1 MRFFAKMLAAALFCG
16 TVIAGTSAMAQAA
29 KVEYDPSVN
38 FAKYKSYTLQ
48 KVHAT
53 DPSVEG
59 AITIA
64 VDRDLANR
72 YLHPDAKN
80 GDLIIAVVE
89 ATKDVQEYATFYD
102 GLGGLSWQRGWG
114 SGGFLD
120 STATLAD
127 IPVGSLILDMWDRKT
142 QKLIWR
148 GTLDETLTKSTDKN
162 DQRMDK
168 AVGQLV
174 AQFPPKF
181 KK

>member
-1 MRFFAKMLAAALFCG
+1 MKFFAKLLVAAFYG
-16 TVIAGTSAMAQAA
+16 TVIAGTAAMAQA
-29 KVEYDPSVN
+29 VN
-38 FAKYKSYTLQ
+38 VDFDHSINFIKYKSYTLQ

-53 DPSVEG
+53 DPNVEQ

-72 YLHPDAKN
+72 YLHPDSTK

-89 ATKDVQEYATFYD
+89 ATQDKQEYATFYD
-102 GLGGLSWQRGWG
+102 GLGGLAWQRGWG

-120 STATLAD
+120 TAATVQD
-127 IPVGSLILDMWDRKT
+127 IPTGTLVIDMWDRKT

-148 GTLDETLTKSTDKN
+148 GTVTEDLTGSEDKKGEK
-162 DQRMDK
+162 MDK
-168 AVGQLV
+168 AVNQLV